1 MTGPGGRLVLS
12 QRPEALPR
20 GKVAPYGTKSIY
32 LVYGLVLL
40 AYLPAGE
47 GQVFRSKTGRHGGE
61 TGSSP
66 GDGGHKPGDWEASPQ
81 VNRKALSEEL
91 DLLGIRAGRGSRFS
105 LPQQ

>member
-61 TGSSP
+61 TAVRLEM
-66 GDGGHKPGDWEASPQ
+66 GGTSRAIGKPCPKSIEK
-81 VNRKALSEEL
+81 R
-91 DLLGIRAGRGSRFS
+91 
-105 LPQQ
+105 